1 MYTEWALCILWVGVK
16 AWSLG
21 VVMGCRIG
29 VESWSGTLE
38 GKFGVEQEMQVN
50 NFLEYKET
58 FRYGC

>member
-1 MYTEWALCILWVGVK
+1 MYTVGALCILWVGNK

-29 VESWSGTLE
+29 VDSWSGTLE
-38 GKFGVEQEMQVN
+38 REFKVEQEMQVN
-50 NFLEYKET
+50 TFQEYKET